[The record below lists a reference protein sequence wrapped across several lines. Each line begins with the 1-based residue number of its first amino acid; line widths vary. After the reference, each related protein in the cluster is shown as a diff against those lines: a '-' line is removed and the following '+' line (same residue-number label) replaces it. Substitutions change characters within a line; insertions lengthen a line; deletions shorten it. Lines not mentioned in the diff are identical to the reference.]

1 MAKLIAIHRISHRI
15 MNLEEEGV
23 GITPIEEEKE
33 EDATIMEVSNSF
45 HHKQLKIS
53 LLKIPLRA
61 SSMNVQHARSAGNQG
76 IKP

>member
-1 MAKLIAIHRISHRI
+1 MD
-15 MNLEEEGV
+15 LEEEGV
-23 GITPIEEEKE
+23 GITPIEEKKE

-45 HHKQLKIS
+45 HHKQLRISLLKTS

-61 SSMNVQHARSAGNQG
+61 SSMNVQHAKSMGNQG

>member
-1 MAKLIAIHRISHRI
+1 

-53 LLKIPLRA
+53 LLKIPPRA
-61 SSMNVQHARSAGNQG
+61 SSMNVQHARSVGNQG